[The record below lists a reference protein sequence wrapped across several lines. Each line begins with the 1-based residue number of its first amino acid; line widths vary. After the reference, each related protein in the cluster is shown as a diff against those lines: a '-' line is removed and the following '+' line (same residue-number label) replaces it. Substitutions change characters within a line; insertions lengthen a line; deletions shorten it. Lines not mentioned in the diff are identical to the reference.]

1 MRRSTR
7 TLAVILVLKEILF
20 YLRIETKRIPFLMA
34 LYVVFLVGVL
44 SSPDFKAKPVSNA
57 MWPSFINSPKQTFIQ
72 QLILHQEF
80 TDREG
85 SAAADANCL
94 EFQIFFQ
101 LMDICFVLLTED
113 FGVLTPLSSSL
124 AKCQD

>member
-1 MRRSTR
+1 
-7 TLAVILVLKEILF
+7 
-20 YLRIETKRIPFLMA
+20 MA

-80 TDREG
+80 TEG
-85 SAAADANCL
+85 LLLMQTAWNFRFFFNSWTSALSLLLVKTL
-94 EFQIFFQ
+94 E
-101 LMDICFVLLTED
+101 
-113 FGVLTPLSSSL
+113 S
-124 AKCQD
+124 

>member
-7 TLAVILVLKEILF
+7 TLAVTLVLKEILF

-85 SAAADANCL
+85 SAAANANCL
-94 EFQIFFQ
+94 EFQIFFNSWTSA
-101 LMDICFVLLTED
+101 LSCLLKTLE
-113 FGVLTPLSSSL
+113 S
-124 AKCQD
+124 

>member
-7 TLAVILVLKEILF
+7 TLAVTLVLKEILF

-85 SAAADANCL
+85 SAAANANCL

>member
-1 MRRSTR
+1 
-7 TLAVILVLKEILF
+7 
-20 YLRIETKRIPFLMA
+20 MA

-85 SAAADANCL
+85 SAAANANCL

>member
-1 MRRSTR
+1 
-7 TLAVILVLKEILF
+7 
-20 YLRIETKRIPFLMA
+20 MA

-80 TDREG
+80 TDRG
-85 SAAADANCL
+85 GLLLMQTAWN
-94 EFQIFFQ
+94 FRFFSTHGH
-101 LMDICFVLLTED
+101 LLC
-113 FGVLTPLSSSL
+113 P
-124 AKCQD
+124 AY